1 MGISATHV
9 VQLVAQ
15 KLINATFPLRSA
27 VVSDE
32 PFRSVKV
39 LSGAA
44 EEFMQP
50 ASASEAVAK
59 ASM

>member
-1 MGISATHV
+1 MKSGI
-9 VQLVAQ
+9 VQDG
-15 KLINATFPLRSA
+15 LINATFPLRSA